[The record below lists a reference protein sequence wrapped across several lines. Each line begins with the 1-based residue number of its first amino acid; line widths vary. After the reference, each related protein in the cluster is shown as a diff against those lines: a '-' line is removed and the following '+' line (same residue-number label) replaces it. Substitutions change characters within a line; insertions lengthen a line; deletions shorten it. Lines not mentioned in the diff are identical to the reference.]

1 MEHSGSRRSS
11 SGPQFIWMDLGMPQL
26 SGTEATRRIR
36 QLDGGAEIKIAAITA
51 FGDASERDV
60 MRAGFDDF
68 AFKPFRQ
75 TEIFFC
81 LARHLGVRYSS
92 WEGAGNKSHR
102 QAGGGPA

>member
-1 MEHSGSRRSS
+1 
-11 SGPQFIWMDLGMPQL
+11 
-26 SGTEATRRIR
+26 
-36 QLDGGAEIKIAAITA
+36 
-51 FGDASERDV
+51 

-92 WEGAGNKSHR
+92 SEGAGNESHQ
-102 QAGGGPA
+102 QAGGSPA

>member
-1 MEHSGSRRSS
+1 
-11 SGPQFIWMDLGMPQL
+11 
-26 SGTEATRRIR
+26 
-36 QLDGGAEIKIAAITA
+36 
-51 FGDASERDV
+51 